1 MVTQSGA
8 TVTVAISD
16 PLTEL
21 ATVDKYGVQA
31 ILDATELTNA
41 TYTGTGAQEWTFV
54 GPAASFGDDIVVD
67 GTAVAAEITLGAQTY
82 EFTATTKTGSTD
94 TSLVLENV
102 VFISNDPGAAD
113 VGPTAFAAGSVYGI
127 RVSAFKAMRLTDR
140 NGPSLEVGELT
151 SNEVSANRQ
160 ETSIRSGFQQV
171 TGQIGF
177 ELSYLSQD
185 ELIELA
191 TADPFADLTAA
202 AGNAG
207 NGSATYTAST
217 KTFGALT
224 AQNANDVGQ
233 YFLCYFDTS
242 FSFIGLLETTTSV
255 KVVQHLQGEE
265 PEGNLS
271 AGSVTSLDVVG
282 MEISMVRKA
291 PMRYSTI
298 VKDYPEISAAQAF
311 GGCTVNNL
319 SMSVQPGSLATGTA
333 DILGIEAKRMQGQ
346 GETAGRFNY
355 GEDGDF
361 RNDVEG
367 NVGSLAN
374 TTAYSPFSSCVAIDN
389 VGTGVVSGFDF
400 TINNNRE
407 TIPLLCSAFADNVY
421 EGVANVSGT
430 MTLLF
435 EDEGEYNKFANET
448 ESSVIITLSGGA
460 ADGSDAMFFHFP
472 RVRYTQPSFEVP
484 ANGPVVLTL
493 NFRSLEADYGQAN
506 DPVKTSC
513 VIGRA

>member
-1 MVTQSGA
+1 MATQSGA

-21 ATVDKYGVQA
+21 ATVDKYGIQA
-31 ILDATELTNA
+31 ILDATDLTNA
-41 TYTGTGAQEWTFV
+41 AYSGSGLQEWTFT
-54 GPAASFGDDIVVD
+54 GPADSFGTDILVAD
-67 GTAVAAEITLGAQTY
+67 TAVAAEIILSAVTY

-94 TSLVLENV
+94 TNLVLENV
-102 VFISNDPGAAD
+102 VFITGDPGTSDVAATPFD
-113 VGPTAFAAGSVYGI
+113 PGSVYGI
-127 RVSAFKAMRLTDR
+127 RVSSFKSMRLTDR

-151 SNEVSANRQ
+151 SNEVSQNRQ

-171 TGQIGF
+171 TGQVGF

-191 TADPFADLTAA
+191 TADPFADVTAA
-202 AGNAG
+202 TGNADG
-207 NGSATYTAST
+207 GSVAYTAST
-217 KTFGALT
+217 KTFTGLT
-224 AQNANDVGQ
+224 TQDAEDVGQ
-233 YFLCYFDTS
+233 YFLAYLNAE
-242 FSFIGLLETTTSV
+242 FSFIGLLESTTTL
-255 KVVQHLQGEE
+255 KLVQKLQGEE

-271 AGSVTSLDVVG
+271 AAEVTSLNIEG
-282 MEISMVRKA
+282 MEVSMVRKA

-319 SMSVQPGSLATGTA
+319 SMSVQPGSLVTGTA
-333 DILGIEAKRMQGQ
+333 DILGVLAKRMQGQ
-346 GETAGRFNY
+346 GETPGRFNY
-355 GEDGDF
+355 GQDGDF
-361 RNDVEG
+361 RNQIEA
-367 NVGSLAN
+367 NAGSAAS
-374 TTAYSPFSSCVAIDN
+374 TTAYSPFASCVAIDN
-389 VGTGVVSGFDF
+389 IGNAVVSGFDF

-407 TIPLLCSAFADNVY
+407 TIALLCSPFADNVY

-435 EDEGEYNKFANET
+435 EDETEYNKFADET
-448 ESSVIITLSGGA
+448 ESSVMITLSGGA
-460 ADGSDAMFFHFP
+460 ADGTDAMFFYFP

-493 NFRSLEADYGQAN
+493 NFRSLEADYGQATT
-506 DPVKTSC
+506 PVRTSC

>member
-8 TVTVAISD
+8 TVTVAIS
-16 PLTEL
+16 PPSTLL
-21 ATVDKYGVQA
+21 ATVDKDSVQDL
-31 ILDATELTNA
+31 IDGTELTTVERTDA
-41 TYTGTGAQEWTFV
+41 PDTWVLV
-54 GPAASFGDDIVVD
+54 GPADTFSADFQASGTEVWASLVVS
-67 GTAVAAEITLGAQTY
+67 AVTY
-82 EFTATTKTGSTD
+82 EFRGTVQTGATGTEVT
-94 TSLVLENV
+94 LENIV
-102 VFISNDPGAAD
+102 WITADPENTQAA
-113 VGPTAFAAGSVYGI
+113 VAPEAGSVYGLY
-127 RVSAFKAMRLTDR
+127 VGAFSAMRLTDR
-140 NGPSLEVGELT
+140 NGPSLDVGELT

-191 TADPFADLTAA
+191 TADPFTDLTAA
-202 AGNAG
+202 TGNAG
-207 NGSATYTAST
+207 NGSAIYTASS
-217 KTFGALT
+217 KTFSGLT
-224 AQNANDVGQ
+224 AQDAEDVGQ
-233 YFLCYFDTS
+233 YFLCYFDSS

-265 PEGNLS
+265 PEGNL
-271 AGSVTSLDVVG
+271 AATAVTSLTIEG

-319 SMSVQPGSLATGTA
+319 SMSVQPGSLVTGTA
-333 DILGIEAKRMQGQ
+333 DILGIQAKRMQGQ
-346 GETAGRFNY
+346 GETPGRFNY

-361 RNDVEG
+361 RNDVAG
-367 NVGSLAN
+367 NVGSLAG

-448 ESSVIITLSGGA
+448 ESSVLITLSGGA
-460 ADGSDAMFFHFP
+460 ADGTDAMFFYFP

-493 NFRSLEADYGQAN
+493 NFRSLEADYGQAGGL
-506 DPVKTSC
+506 VKTSC